1 LDLPIAF
8 RSPSPG
14 ASFRLKAS
22 GAAHV
27 DNFKMER
34 WGVDEEATA
43 RREACWREME
53 AAQVVLAA
61 SRRAPRG

>member
-8 RSPSPG
+8 TLAGRFLSPQA
-14 ASFRLKAS
+14 ASA
-22 GAAHV
+22 AAHV
-27 DNFKMER
+27 DNFNMER

-43 RREACWREME
+43 RREACLREME